1 MPAAAVGP
9 PPRSGL
15 GRVGAGGSRGA
26 RRPGGCH
33 PGRGGGLRCSGP
45 GRNLLPAPE
54 PRPGDPRGGV
64 AAPRAGPCLPQNS
77 SGFRCAVGFLPFLQ
91 KQSPPQADVSCGSRG
106 NARSRAGGRAK
117 ERRVARSIPRRRC
130 RGFSAGRVPSP
141 CEGWER
147 PSQGRPQAGGS
158 AARRQV
164 GAEWKGSAAVGIT
177 VRTRRGPAP
186 SPGHGGASNS
196 PGQPPLRAASSVFQ
210 SGEAAPRTADTP
222 TLTALTRPC

>member
-1 MPAAAVGP
+1 MSSRPRRGASLQ
-9 PPRSGL
+9 RSGQKS
-15 GRVGAGGSRGA
+15 AS
-26 RRPGGCH
+26 C
-33 PGRGGGLRCSGP
+33 
-45 GRNLLPAPE
+45 
-54 PRPGDPRGGV
+54 
-64 AAPRAGPCLPQNS
+64 PRAEAWRP
-77 SGFRCAVGFLPFLQ
+77 SGRCGRPT
-91 KQSPPQADVSCGSRG
+91 
-106 NARSRAGGRAK
+106 SRALPSTEQLRLSLRRRLPSLPTKAVTPAGRCQLRQPWKRAEPCGREGGRAK